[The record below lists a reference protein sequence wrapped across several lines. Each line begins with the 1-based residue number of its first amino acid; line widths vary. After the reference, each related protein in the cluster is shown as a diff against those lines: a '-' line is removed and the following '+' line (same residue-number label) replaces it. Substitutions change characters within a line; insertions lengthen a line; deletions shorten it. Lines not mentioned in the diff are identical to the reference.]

1 MLSILERIVVILTCG
16 ELRVARDTPYNP
28 TDAGTRS
35 LLYTPTSDE
44 IDFLVISLCRF
55 KII

>member
-16 ELRVARDTPYNP
+16 ELRVARETPYNP
-28 TDAGTRS
+28 TGAGTRS
-35 LLYTPTSDE
+35 LLYTPTSGE